1 MSDRARTI
9 VLAISLAF
17 NVFIVGAAV
26 GGAYMWHASGLHRH
40 AITARGGLGRAAE
53 KLPVAER
60 KAFRHMLS
68 QTRKEAASD
77 VVAARSGRR
86 ELLQLMT
93 ADPIDRHAIDA
104 QLSAIRQA
112 DSALRAKLEK
122 TVIDF
127 FETLTPSERQT
138 FVEGLRGHGAMLRG
152 LKDQETR
159 RRGG

>member
-1 MSDRARTI
+1 MSNRARTI

-26 GGAYMWHASGLHRH
+26 GGAYMWHAFGPHRPGI
-40 AITARGGLGRAAE
+40 AARGGLGRAAE
-53 KLPVAER
+53 KLPAAER
-60 KAFRHMLS
+60 KAFRQMLA
-68 QTRKEAASD
+68 QTRKDAASD
-77 VVAARSGRR
+77 VAVARSGRMK
-86 ELLQLMT
+86 LAQLMT
-93 ADPIDRHAIDA
+93 ADPIDRQAIDA
-104 QLSAIRQA
+104 QLSVIRQA

-152 LKDQETR
+152 LKPR
-159 RRGG
+159 KS

>member
-26 GGAYMWHASGLHRH
+26 GGAYMWHASGSHRPGI
-40 AITARGGLGRAAE
+40 AARGGLGRAAQ
-53 KLPVAER
+53 KLPAAER
-60 KAFRHMLS
+60 KAFRQMLA
-68 QTRKEAASD
+68 QTRKSAVSD
-77 VVAARSGRR
+77 VVAARSGR
-86 ELLQLMT
+86 LKLAQLMT
-93 ADPIDRHAIDA
+93 ADPIDRQAIDA
-104 QLSAIRQA
+104 QLSTIRQA

-127 FETLTPSERQT
+127 FETLTPPERQT

-152 LKDQETR
+152 LKPTKN
-159 RRGG
+159 

>member
-26 GGAYMWHASGLHRH
+26 GGAYMWHASGPHRPGVV
-40 AITARGGLGRAAE
+40 RGGLGRAAE

-60 KAFRHMLS
+60 KAFRQMLA

-77 VVAARSGRR
+77 VAAARAGR
-86 ELLQLMT
+86 LKLAQLMA
-93 ADPIDRHAIDA
+93 ADPIDPQAIDA
-104 QLSAIRQA
+104 QLSQIRQA
-112 DSALRAKLEK
+112 DSAVRARLEK
-122 TVIDF
+122 TVVDF

-138 FVEGLRGHGAMLRG
+138 FVQGLRGHGAMLRG
-152 LKDQETR
+152 LKTR
-159 RRGG
+159 KD